1 MFTVAGKDLTNNGLA
16 GNILFLAFNN
26 PTHSMLDNTADYLET
41 PLIRDLCQRVT
52 NGKDCHMVRS
62 DVDDQ

>member
-52 NGKDCHMVRS
+52 NGKD
-62 DVDDQ
+62 